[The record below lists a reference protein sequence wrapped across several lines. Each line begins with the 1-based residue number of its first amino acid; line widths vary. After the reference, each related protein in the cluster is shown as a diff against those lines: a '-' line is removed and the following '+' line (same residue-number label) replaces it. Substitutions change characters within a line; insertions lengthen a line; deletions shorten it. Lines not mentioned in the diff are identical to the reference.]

1 MVNKSV
7 LENAAAMVI
16 FGTLSLV
23 VKSISL
29 SSGEIAFWRV
39 AIALIAIL
47 TYKCFSRQKLPFKQ
61 AKGELIWLMASG
73 IAIGGDWILF
83 FEAYKYTSVSITTLS
98 YYFCPVL
105 VMILSPVVFRERVT
119 PRQWLCFVMASIGL
133 VLIIGARPSGSEKEL
148 LGIALGLGAALFY
161 AAIIIINKR
170 IKSIGGIDR
179 TIFQFAVALVV
190 LAVYV
195 PLSSGFG
202 IASLG
207 AKGFVC
213 LAILGLFHTALAY
226 CLYFVSLRNIT
237 GQKLA
242 LLGYIDPLVAVL
254 VSVLFFQE
262 ELTLWQF
269 VGGLLII
276 SFTIYNEIST
286 TRDAE
291 RKAVS
296 ENA

>member
-1 MVNKSV
+1 
-7 LENAAAMVI
+7 MVI
-16 FGTLSLV
+16 YGTLSLA
-23 VKSISL
+23 VKNIAL

-39 AIALIAIL
+39 AIALVAIL
-47 TYKCFSRQKLPFKQ
+47 VYKWLRREKLPLKQ
-61 AKGELIWLMASG
+61 AKGELFWLMVSG
-73 IAIGGDWILF
+73 VALGGDWILF

-105 VMILSPVVFRERVT
+105 VMILSPIVFRERIT

-170 IKSIGGIDR
+170 IKSVGGIDR

-195 PLSSGFG
+195 PLSSGFD
-202 IASLG
+202 IAFLDVT
-207 AKGFVC
+207 GFVC
-213 LAILGLFHTALAY
+213 LGILGLFHTALAY
-226 CLYFVSLRNIT
+226 CLYFVSIRNIT
-237 GQKLA
+237 GQKVA

-262 ELTLWQF
+262 ALTLWQL

-276 SFTIYNEIST
+276 GFTIYNEIST
-286 TRDAE
+286 ARDAE
-291 RKAVS
+291 RKTVCK
-296 ENA
+296 NA